1 MVPHEHIQ
9 GGERL
14 RHLSPIDDLSLESS
28 AFPGGSLLSAVFD
41 RDLMRLSDRGGASG
55 MIGDRWAELCSRAI
69 DIPQLTPLDPTAPD
83 PLLIERVIRLDHIPQ
98 VASVASKRKLQNP
111 DFLLLGSR
119 DGRAAL
125 QAADAKFSVET
136 ARSRQ
141 VSAEVT
147 TQLLDIGPLITRHVG
162 ILPAEIDILDGIFL
176 CPDYSLTHY
185 MLKQRRGLR
194 RVAVGIDELILLPV
208 STDDFLV
215 DLDCLPLVDLLANL
229 DALPLDYHQSL
240 LLALYYLRLA
250 RACIA
255 CWLDRTRPLLAFKEE
270 RPVDMEEVMRMAQ
283 SLAVDAHGGWELVGT
298 WDSLAEDVRR
308 QRIEVDHVASVPL
321 GGADLRRQIAEAAEA
336 AGVEPPSVNRVRRR
350 VGAWYRREL
359 LLAFGPLKP
368 PLEDF
373 AGTLEKMG
381 QHARSLK
388 AQVPEETAEVIL
400 ELVTEVPMQDIDAAV
415 LPA

>member
-1 MVPHEHIQ
+1 
-9 GGERL
+9 
-14 RHLSPIDDLSLESS
+14 
-28 AFPGGSLLSAVFD
+28 
-41 RDLMRLSDRGGASG
+41 MRLSDRGGASG
-55 MIGDRWAELCSRAI
+55 MIGDRWAELCSLALDVPR
-69 DIPQLTPLDPTAPD
+69 LVPLDPAAPE
-83 PLLIERVIRLDHIPQ
+83 PLQIERVIRLDHIPQ

-162 ILPAEIDILDGIFL
+162 TLPADIDILDGIFL

-185 MLKQRRGLR
+185 MLKQRRGPR

-208 STDDFLV
+208 SAADFLI
-215 DLDCLPLVDLLANL
+215 DLDCLALVDLLARL
-229 DALPLDYHQSL
+229 DGLPVDYHQSL

-250 RACIA
+250 RASVA
-255 CWLDRTRPLLAFKEE
+255 CWLDQTRPLLAFKEE
-270 RPVDMEEVMRMAQ
+270 RPVDFDEIMRFAEA
-283 SLAVDAHGGWELVGT
+283 LTTDAHSGWELVGT
-298 WDSLAEDVRR
+298 WDSLAEAVRR
-308 QRIEVDHVASVPL
+308 QRIEINHVASVPL
-321 GGADLRRQIAEAAEA
+321 GGADLRRQIAEAATA

-359 LLAFGPLKP
+359 LLAFGPLNP
-368 PLEDF
+368 PVEDF
-373 AGTLEKMG
+373 AGILEKLG
-381 QHARSLK
+381 KHARSLR
-388 AQVPEETAEVIL
+388 AQIPEETAEIIL
-400 ELVTEVPMQDIDAAV
+400 ELVTDVPV
-415 LPA
+415 LDPEASIVST